1 MNKRTIATA
10 AAVAAFSVTGLV
22 ACIPPAGPGG
32 GSNHPIPCDI
42 CHGDD
47 GPTETTIASPGG

>member
-10 AAVAAFSVTGLV
+10 AAVAALSMTGLV
-22 ACIPPAGPGG
+22 ACVPPAGPGG
-32 GSNHPIPCDI
+32 SNHPDPCPI

-47 GPTETTIASPGG
+47 GPTETTIAQPGG

>member
-10 AAVAAFSVTGLV
+10 AAVAALSMTGLV

-32 GSNHPIPCDI
+32 GSNHPDPCDI
-42 CHGDD
+42 CHGDE
-47 GPTETTIASPGG
+47 GPTETTVAAPGG